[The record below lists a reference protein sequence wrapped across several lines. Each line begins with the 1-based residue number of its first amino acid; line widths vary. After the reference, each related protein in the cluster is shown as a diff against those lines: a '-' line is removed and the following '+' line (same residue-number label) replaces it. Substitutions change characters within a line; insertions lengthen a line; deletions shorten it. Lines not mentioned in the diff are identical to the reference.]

1 MYMLL
6 YLNMILASLL
16 VTALTTL
23 IMFLVLDKDGVVFGA
38 FRVNRWERKS
48 DPWLCQFLGF
58 CRFMVEY
65 FKTVFKNLS
74 FLFNNCYSF
83 YISYHYI
90 FTAFYLIIVTIL
102 FLVDLYGLITTGY
115 SFIRPYDSYVY
126 NILPESSAGGE
137 EVLTSSSSSSSSSS
151 SGSSSN
157 SVGDASGNASPSRGH
172 GQSFY
177 EGNEG
182 GNREELPTFNEWL
195 TLQNKFL
202 KNMDTKNL
210 PSEYTNPGTNNPVY
224 GPNVGKIGSQS
235 SGLLARRGLKA
246 MNAGLPPAERQTGRE
261 FLKLA
266 KRSER
271 LYLKQSKKFEKTI
284 NKIDSGKEQF
294 YPASAKTLFREYLDV
309 LPHLRTFW
317 TDIKIN
323 LKAAIRRSRNN

>member
-1 MYMLL
+1 
-6 YLNMILASLL
+6 
-16 VTALTTL
+16 
-23 IMFLVLDKDGVVFGA
+23 
-38 FRVNRWERKS
+38 
-48 DPWLCQFLGF
+48 
-58 CRFMVEY
+58 MVES
-65 FKTVFKNLS
+65 FKTLFNNLS

-90 FTAFYLIIVTIL
+90 FTGFFFIIVAIL

-137 EVLTSSSSSSSSSS
+137 EALTSSSSSSSSY
-151 SGSSSN
+151 GSYSN
-157 SVGDASGNASPSRGH
+157 SGGDASGNASPSPGH
-172 GQSFY
+172 MERFA

-182 GNREELPTFNEWL
+182 GNREQLPTFNEWL
-195 TLQNKFL
+195 TIQNKSL
-202 KNMDTKNL
+202 KNMDTKDL

-224 GPNVGKIGSQS
+224 GPNVGKIGSQP

-246 MNAGLPPAERQTGRE
+246 MNAGLPPAENQTERD

-284 NKIDSGKEQF
+284 NKIESGKEQF
-294 YPASAKTLFREYLDV
+294 YPVSAKTLFREYLDV